1 MVDRFLV
8 GLGEGEG
15 EAGVEGV
22 VGVVGGVAG
31 EEVKILG

>member
-8 GLGEGEG
+8 GPGEGEA

-22 VGVVGGVAG
+22 VDVVEAVAG
-31 EEVKILG
+31 EEVKTLG